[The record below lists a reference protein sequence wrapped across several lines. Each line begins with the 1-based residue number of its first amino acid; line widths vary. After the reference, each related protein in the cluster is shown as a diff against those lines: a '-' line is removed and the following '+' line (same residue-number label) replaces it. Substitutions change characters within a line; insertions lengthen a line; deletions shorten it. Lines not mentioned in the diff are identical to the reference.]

1 MTELTN
7 HVVEHLVLTNECS
20 GNCSIIDVQYRLDFR
35 VEPSGPA
42 FDLLV
47 SVPIIIGTIPLQQY
61 IPTFVAPPL
70 VPVAADVPPSYD
82 DAVQS
87 PYSPSAPPPLD
98 QFK

>member
-1 MTELTN
+1 M
-7 HVVEHLVLTNECS
+7 
-20 GNCSIIDVQYRLDFR
+20 
-35 VEPSGPA
+35 EPSGPA
-42 FDLLV
+42 FDLVV

-61 IPTFVAPPL
+61 IPTFVAPPPPVGVE
-70 VPVAADVPPSYD
+70 VPPFVAPAADVPPSYH